1 MSGKR
6 QFSKKYKKKATEYHL
21 VFESDDPDDPL
32 NDLEVYIRSLP
43 IDQFVELSELAELAP
58 SDRARAGIKVLDI
71 FTRSLVDWNLT
82 DEDDQEISADKA
94 GVYSQE
100 LDFILRII
108 QAWMTRMGGVEDPL
122 ELGSSSGRTSPVE
135 SLPMEVS

>member
-1 MSGKR
+1 MSGRR

-43 IDQFVELSELAELAP
+43 IDQFVELSDLAEMAP
-58 SDRARAGIKVLDI
+58 SDRAKAGIKVLNI

-82 DEDDQEISADKA
+82 DEEDQEIPATKE

-108 QAWMTRMGGVEDPL
+108 KAWMTRMGGVEDPL
-122 ELGSSSGRTSPVE
+122 ELGSSSGGQSRE
-135 SLPMEVS
+135 ALLPMEVS